1 MASSDIVIRGAREHN
16 LRNVSL
22 SLPRNKLIVMTGV
35 SGSGKSS
42 LAFDTLYA
50 EGQRRYVES
59 LSTYARQFLN
69 QMPKPDVDSISGLS
83 PSISIQQK
91 STSRNPRSTVG
102 TITEI
107 FDYLRVLFARVGQGY
122 CYVSGKPIQAQST
135 DQIIDSLLNQAAGT
149 KFQILAPI
157 VQNQK
162 GEFRDLFEDLLKKGY
177 LRARIDS
184 EVVNLSEAPTLRKHH
199 KHNIE
204 VVIDRLVAGSAQRTR
219 VAEAVEQALKL
230 ADGRLICSVDDPSRS
245 ASGGRQPSGISE
257 ITEPEDFRS
266 EISNLKSKA
275 AKSASRKTK
284 DENTAADLVA
294 EDDLEYGDDD
304 NTGGLTPTARLN
316 AGDRLYSAHYACAE
330 SGMSYEPPSPQLFS
344 FNSPL
349 GMCMDCNGL
358 GMSHGFPMHQL
369 IIDEEK
375 SIQKGATLLLSGWTK
390 IGRWPRHI
398 LAGAANAIE
407 QDCGMVPD
415 SLLKMKWK
423 DIPED
428 AKQKWLFGTGDRHIT
443 FTWKTRG
450 GAWKHGGEWEG
461 WANRLLESYRTAK
474 NPMRRRQLEKY
485 MEVVTCP
492 SCNGERLNKQA
503 RNVRLKTTSESFLTR
518 IGERQGVSPPS
529 ASSSRTKQ
537 KKKNSADTEGLRP
550 AARLSSE
557 NIELSLPQVCHLSI
571 EAAYDFFESLKLD
584 PTQQHIA
591 EEALKEIR
599 GRLGFL
605 LQCGLNYLSLDRTAP
620 TLSGGES
627 QRIRLAGQ
635 IGCGLVGV
643 VYILDEPSIGLHPR
657 DNTMLLGSLERLRDQ
672 GNTVIVVEHDEETM
686 RAADHVVDFGPGPGV
701 LGGEVVVEGSVDD
714 VLKNERSVT
723 GAFLSGRQTINI
735 PKIRR
740 APKGRGEIVVHNAT
754 HNNLKNVTV
763 KFPLGRL
770 ISVTGVSGSGK
781 SSIVN
786 DILWQVVN
794 RDVNKGIGDPGKHRQ
809 IDGLDLID
817 KAIDIDQSPIGR
829 TPRSNPATYVKVFDE
844 IRRLFT
850 QLPQS
855 KMRGY
860 KEGRFSFNVED
871 GRCEAC
877 EGHGATKLE
886 MDFLADIWIPCT
898 VCEGRRF
905 NHETLEV
912 KFRDHSIADVL
923 DLDIRDALK
932 LFEAFPKIHRMIQTL
947 CDVGLDYMKLGQAS
961 PTLSGGEAQRVK
973 LARELGKRSTGKTLY
988 LLDEP
993 TTGLHFADV
1002 KKLIEVLQGF
1012 VEAGNT
1018 VIVIEHNLDVIK
1030 TSDWI
1035 IDIGP
1040 EGGAGGGRIVVEG
1053 APEEVAKCDASHT
1066 GVALRSVLP
1075 GFKKSQ
1081 ISNLKSQSAQSENRK
1096 PQTENL
1102 FSNTTN
1108 IRITGA
1114 SQHNLQ
1120 NIDLLVPRE
1129 QMSVFCGPSGSGKTS
1144 LAMDTLYAE
1153 GQRRYVESL
1162 SSYARQFLG
1171 QMPKPRVESIQGLSP
1186 AIAIEQKTVG
1196 STPRS
1201 TVGTVTEI
1209 YDYLRVLYARLGVMY
1224 CPKCQVPAVQQTT
1237 DQIVDSV
1244 MNLGDGAKLLLLAPI
1259 QVDRSTAYSKVWD
1272 RLRAQ
1277 GFARVRVD
1285 GTTYAIDDVPEIDH
1299 RRSHS
1304 VAVVVD
1310 RVTVGQRQGVS
1321 PPSKTQ
1327 LAGDTAR
1334 ATESHSE
1341 GSRPAARPTKE
1352 NPGRSRIADSIEAAL
1367 DLGKGVIH
1375 VAIADTKK
1383 DEPNWTVNR
1392 YSLHLSCAKCQRSFE
1407 RQTPQKFSFNSPL
1420 GWCHSCEGLG
1430 TEFGAN
1436 QAMLVTSPER
1446 SLLDGAIGAWPDPKT
1461 NAPFRM
1467 MLDAIA
1473 ATFELPLDVPWY
1485 LLTPKQQRLVL
1496 YGDNETWVE
1505 VGTAAPPLHRR
1516 ESREEGPSAER
1527 RVYGNF
1533 RFKYKGLYPAIE
1545 EASRLSF
1552 AHRKSLI
1559 EMAGERDCSMCSG
1572 SRLEAEASAV
1582 RLRNITLPQL
1592 CRMPLSESLA
1602 FLNGLKL
1609 SKDEK
1614 KVAGDLLNESAH
1626 RLNFLV
1632 EVGLEYLTLDRS
1644 MPTLSGGES
1653 QRIRLAGQAGRSL
1666 TGVLYVLDEPTIGL
1680 HPRDNGRLLK
1690 ALKRLRDLGNTVLLV
1705 EHDREVLDAADRLF
1719 DFGPGA
1725 GRLGG
1730 SVVAQGTPAELK
1742 KNKASLTGGYLGTRL
1757 QIPVPM
1763 VRRVDSSASTLDP
1776 PLRRRATKRQ
1786 LSTKKRDADAQS
1798 PSAER
1803 RVYGTEWLELLGASQ
1818 NNLRNVDLRIPLKT
1832 FTCIT
1837 GVSGSGKSSL
1847 LMNTLAPAVAR
1858 RLNMAAESP
1867 GAFRELKGVEHLSK
1881 IVLVDQNPIGTTP
1894 ASNPAT
1900 YVGMFDEIRELF
1912 CRMPEAKVRGYRPG
1926 RFSFNRPGGRCEDCE
1941 GMGQKK
1947 IEMHFLPDVWVECP
1961 TCRGRRFNGETLTVK
1976 FNDCSIADVLE
1987 MSISKALE
1995 LFSNVP
2001 KIRAPLATLEAIG
2014 LGYLTLGQSAP
2025 TLSGGEAQRI
2035 KLAAELCKPNRGRTL
2050 YLLDEPTT
2058 GLHFDDILKLLSVLN
2073 SLVEQGN
2080 TVVVIEHNLD
2090 VIKTADWIVDLGP
2103 EAGSGGGQIVVQGTP
2118 EDVVAYAVAI
2128 ADPPLRRRESREESP
2143 SAERRVY
2150 GRSWTG
2156 ELLAPVLAE
2165 SKRGTIETFDAAA
2178 VAEKKAGDVSIEQL
2192 GKSAKLPWDV
2202 DGRKWHVHDRVG
2214 YSGEPCRWD
2223 GKALEFVI
2231 DLLEQHDDLAP
2242 TNWSDRATVEVKA
2255 DKGLGWF
2262 LHARTGFEWLLQLC
2276 FRVKKGE
2283 FTTEDLD
2290 QRLGLIPLDDMEEI
2304 PVYSSDPR
2312 VKARDLKTAWQEVTI
2327 KVWKKDEIDTPAFKK
2342 FLTQALNS
2350 YLKLSKAEATNP
2362 DDLMP
2367 WKQLGRKWHLMR
2379 KGLPGSGRVPWEFGL
2394 LEKLLP
2400 VLEDCLKDCE
2410 VDYGIRSKINWS
2422 RAKGQTVA
2430 ELHTKRSDG
2439 ADLILH
2445 VKPGTMTIGAIA
2457 TLGAS
2462 QEITHHKRGLDQVR
2476 IRFESSAQVV
2486 EGALKTLIA
2495 RAG

>member
-1 MASSDIVIRGAREHN
+1 
-16 LRNVSL
+16 
-22 SLPRNKLIVMTGV
+22 
-35 SGSGKSS
+35 
-42 LAFDTLYA
+42 
-50 EGQRRYVES
+50 
-59 LSTYARQFLN
+59 
-69 QMPKPDVDSISGLS
+69 
-83 PSISIQQK
+83 
-91 STSRNPRSTVG
+91 
-102 TITEI
+102 
-107 FDYLRVLFARVGQGY
+107 
-122 CYVSGKPIQAQST
+122 
-135 DQIIDSLLNQAAGT
+135 
-149 KFQILAPI
+149 
-157 VQNQK
+157 
-162 GEFRDLFEDLLKKGY
+162 
-177 LRARIDS
+177 
-184 EVVNLSEAPTLRKHH
+184 
-199 KHNIE
+199 
-204 VVIDRLVAGSAQRTR
+204 
-219 VAEAVEQALKL
+219 
-230 ADGRLICSVDDPSRS
+230 
-245 ASGGRQPSGISE
+245 
-257 ITEPEDFRS
+257 
-266 EISNLKSKA
+266 
-275 AKSASRKTK
+275 
-284 DENTAADLVA
+284 
-294 EDDLEYGDDD
+294 
-304 NTGGLTPTARLN
+304 
-316 AGDRLYSAHYACAE
+316 
-330 SGMSYEPPSPQLFS
+330 
-344 FNSPL
+344 
-349 GMCMDCNGL
+349 
-358 GMSHGFPMHQL
+358 
-369 IIDEEK
+369 
-375 SIQKGATLLLSGWTK
+375 
-390 IGRWPRHI
+390 
-398 LAGAANAIE
+398 
-407 QDCGMVPD
+407 
-415 SLLKMKWK
+415 
-423 DIPED
+423 
-428 AKQKWLFGTGDRHIT
+428 
-443 FTWKTRG
+443 
-450 GAWKHGGEWEG
+450 
-461 WANRLLESYRTAK
+461 
-474 NPMRRRQLEKY
+474 
-485 MEVVTCP
+485 
-492 SCNGERLNKQA
+492 
-503 RNVRLKTTSESFLTR
+503 
-518 IGERQGVSPPS
+518 
-529 ASSSRTKQ
+529 
-537 KKKNSADTEGLRP
+537 
-550 AARLSSE
+550 
-557 NIELSLPQVCHLSI
+557 
-571 EAAYDFFESLKLD
+571 
-584 PTQQHIA
+584 
-591 EEALKEIR
+591 
-599 GRLGFL
+599 
-605 LQCGLNYLSLDRTAP
+605 
-620 TLSGGES
+620 
-627 QRIRLAGQ
+627 
-635 IGCGLVGV
+635 
-643 VYILDEPSIGLHPR
+643 
-657 DNTMLLGSLERLRDQ
+657 MLLGSLERLRDQ

-723 GAFLSGRQTINI
+723 GAFLSGRQTIDI
-735 PKIRR
+735 PKTRR

-754 HNNLKNVTV
+754 HNNLKDVTV
-763 KFPLGRL
+763 RFPLGRL

-794 RDVNKGIGDPGKHRQ
+794 RDVNKGIGDPGKHRL

-844 IRRLFT
+844 IRKLFT

-923 DLDIRDALK
+923 ELDIRDALK

-1053 APEEVAKCDASHT
+1053 TPEEVAKCDASHT

-1081 ISNLKSQSAQSENRK
+1081 ISNLKSQSALSSNLK
-1096 PQTENL
+1096 PRTENL
-1102 FSNTTN
+1102 FSTTTN

-1285 GTTYAIDDVPEIDH
+1285 GTTYAIDEVPEIDH

-1310 RVTVGQRQGVS
+1310 RVTVGGSVS
-1321 PPSKTQ
+1321 DPQSPDRSK
-1327 LAGDTAR
+1327 R
-1334 ATESHSE
+1334 
-1341 GSRPAARPTKE
+1341 K
-1352 NPGRSRIADSIEAAL
+1352 NPDLGQIGLQKGRSRIADSIEAAL

-1375 VAIADTKK
+1375 VAISDAKK

-1496 YGDNETWVE
+1496 YGDSETWVE
-1505 VGTAAPPLHRR
+1505 VHSRFQISDFKSSDAASENRKPKT
-1516 ESREEGPSAER
+1516 
-1527 RVYGNF
+1527 GNVGF

-1609 SKDEK
+1609 SKEEK
-1614 KVAGDLLNESAH
+1614 KVAGDLLNESTH

-1742 KNKASLTGGYLGTRL
+1742 KNKASMTGGYLGTRL

-1763 VRRVDSSASTLDP
+1763 VRRV
-1776 PLRRRATKRQ
+1776 
-1786 LSTKKRDADAQS
+1786 
-1798 PSAER
+1798 
-1803 RVYGTEWLELLGASQ
+1803 
-1818 NNLRNVDLRIPLKT
+1818 
-1832 FTCIT
+1832 
-1837 GVSGSGKSSL
+1837 
-1847 LMNTLAPAVAR
+1847 
-1858 RLNMAAESP
+1858 
-1867 GAFRELKGVEHLSK
+1867 
-1881 IVLVDQNPIGTTP
+1881 
-1894 ASNPAT
+1894 
-1900 YVGMFDEIRELF
+1900 
-1912 CRMPEAKVRGYRPG
+1912 
-1926 RFSFNRPGGRCEDCE
+1926 
-1941 GMGQKK
+1941 
-1947 IEMHFLPDVWVECP
+1947 
-1961 TCRGRRFNGETLTVK
+1961 
-1976 FNDCSIADVLE
+1976 
-1987 MSISKALE
+1987 
-1995 LFSNVP
+1995 
-2001 KIRAPLATLEAIG
+2001 
-2014 LGYLTLGQSAP
+2014 
-2025 TLSGGEAQRI
+2025 
-2035 KLAAELCKPNRGRTL
+2035 
-2050 YLLDEPTT
+2050 
-2058 GLHFDDILKLLSVLN
+2058 
-2073 SLVEQGN
+2073 
-2080 TVVVIEHNLD
+2080 
-2090 VIKTADWIVDLGP
+2090 
-2103 EAGSGGGQIVVQGTP
+2103 
-2118 EDVVAYAVAI
+2118 
-2128 ADPPLRRRESREESP
+2128 
-2143 SAERRVY
+2143 
-2150 GRSWTG
+2150 
-2156 ELLAPVLAE
+2156 
-2165 SKRGTIETFDAAA
+2165 
-2178 VAEKKAGDVSIEQL
+2178 
-2192 GKSAKLPWDV
+2192 
-2202 DGRKWHVHDRVG
+2202 
-2214 YSGEPCRWD
+2214 
-2223 GKALEFVI
+2223 
-2231 DLLEQHDDLAP
+2231 
-2242 TNWSDRATVEVKA
+2242 
-2255 DKGLGWF
+2255 
-2262 LHARTGFEWLLQLC
+2262 
-2276 FRVKKGE
+2276 
-2283 FTTEDLD
+2283 
-2290 QRLGLIPLDDMEEI
+2290 
-2304 PVYSSDPR
+2304 
-2312 VKARDLKTAWQEVTI
+2312 
-2327 KVWKKDEIDTPAFKK
+2327 
-2342 FLTQALNS
+2342 
-2350 YLKLSKAEATNP
+2350 
-2362 DDLMP
+2362 
-2367 WKQLGRKWHLMR
+2367 
-2379 KGLPGSGRVPWEFGL
+2379 
-2394 LEKLLP
+2394 
-2400 VLEDCLKDCE
+2400 
-2410 VDYGIRSKINWS
+2410 
-2422 RAKGQTVA
+2422 
-2430 ELHTKRSDG
+2430 
-2439 ADLILH
+2439 
-2445 VKPGTMTIGAIA
+2445 
-2457 TLGAS
+2457 
-2462 QEITHHKRGLDQVR
+2462 
-2476 IRFESSAQVV
+2476 
-2486 EGALKTLIA
+2486 
-2495 RAG
+2495 

>member
-22 SLPRNKLIVMTGV
+22 SLPRNKMIVMTGV

-59 LSTYARQFLN
+59 LSTYARQFLG
-69 QMPKPDVDSISGLS
+69 QMPKPDVDSITGLA

-91 STSRNPRSTVG
+91 STSKNPRSTVG

-107 FDYLRVLFARVGQGY
+107 FDFLRVLYARVGQGY
-122 CYVSGKPIQAQST
+122 CYVSGQPIKAQST
-135 DQIIDSLLNQAAGT
+135 DQIIDSLLNQPAGT

-177 LRARIDS
+177 LRARIDG
-184 EVVNLSEAPTLRKHH
+184 EIVNISEAPVLRKHH

-204 VVIDRLVAGSAQRTR
+204 VVIDRLVAGGAQRTR
-219 VAEAVEQALKL
+219 VAEAVEQALRL
-230 ADGRLICSVDDPSRS
+230 ADGRLICSVDQGKAGPGATAGAATPTESYAFNAGEASRIADAVPPAGRSKRKRMS
-245 ASGGRQPSGISE
+245 AEADMVAEPPLELISE
-257 ITEPEDFRS
+257 DVDDYTP
-266 EISNLKSKA
+266 A
-275 AKSASRKTK
+275 ARQLQVS
-284 DENTAADLVA
+284 
-294 EDDLEYGDDD
+294 
-304 NTGGLTPTARLN
+304 
-316 AGDRLYSAHYACAE
+316 DRLFSAHYACAE

-349 GMCMDCNGL
+349 GMCLDCNGL
-358 GMSHGFPMHQL
+358 GMRHGFPMHHL
-369 IIDEEK
+369 IADENK
-375 SIQKGATLLLSGWTK
+375 SIQKGATLLLPTWTK
-390 IGRWPRHI
+390 IGRWPRH
-398 LAGAANAIE
+398 LLVGASNAIE
-407 QDCGMVPD
+407 QDCGLATD

-423 DIPED
+423 DIPEA
-428 AKQKWLFGTGDRHIT
+428 AKHLWLYGTGERHIT
-443 FTWKTRG
+443 FTWRTRA
-450 GAWKHGGEWEG
+450 GAWKHGGKWEG
-461 WANRLLESYRTAK
+461 WANRLLESYRTAV

-485 MEVVTCP
+485 MEVVPCN
-492 SCNGERLNKQA
+492 SCNGERLNRQA
-503 RNVRLKTTSESFLTR
+503 RNVRLQTTSKR
-518 IGERQGVSPPS
+518 Y
-529 ASSSRTKQ
+529 
-537 KKKNSADTEGLRP
+537 
-550 AARLSSE
+550 AARGLPSE
-557 NIELSLPQVCHLSI
+557 MSLPQVCALSI
-571 EAAYDFFESLKLD
+571 EEATEFFDSLKLD
-584 PTQQHIA
+584 STEQLIA

-657 DNTMLLGSLERLRDQ
+657 DNTMLLESLQRLRDQ

-701 LGGEVVVEGSVDD
+701 LGGEVVVEGTVDD
-714 VLKNERSVT
+714 LLKSERSVT
-723 GAFLSGRQTINI
+723 GAFLSGRSKIEI
-735 PKIRR
+735 PQIRR
-740 APKGRGEIVVHNAT
+740 SPDRGSIVVHNAS
-754 HNNLKNVTV
+754 HNNLKDITV
-763 KFPLGRL
+763 SFPLGRL

-781 SSIVN
+781 SSVVN

-794 RDVNKGIGDPGKHRQ
+794 RDINKGVGDPGRHDRVE
-809 IDGLDLID
+809 GLELID

-844 IRRLFT
+844 IRKLFT

-860 KEGRFSFNVED
+860 KEGRFSFNVAD

-923 DLDIRDALK
+923 ELDIREAVT
-932 LFEAFPKIHRMIQTL
+932 LFESFPKIHRLLQTL
-947 CDVGLDYMKLGQAS
+947 CDVGLDYMQLGQAS

-973 LARELGKRSTGKTLY
+973 LARELGKRSTGRTLY

-1030 TSDWI
+1030 TSDWL

-1053 APEEVAKCDASHT
+1053 TPEDVARCDASHT
-1066 GVALRSVLP
+1066 GVALRTVLP
-1075 GFKKSQ
+1075 GFKRKSAA
-1081 ISNLKSQSAQSENRK
+1081 KSKAARTKADPFILSQK
-1096 PQTENL
+1096 
-1102 FSNTTN
+1102 

-1114 SQHNLQ
+1114 GQHNLQ
-1120 NIDLLVPRE
+1120 GIDLEVPRE

-1201 TVGTVTEI
+1201 TVGTVTEV

-1244 MNLGDGAKLLLLAPI
+1244 MNLGDGLKLLLLAPMD
-1259 QVDRSTAYSKVWD
+1259 VDRSTPFTKIWD
-1272 RLRAQ
+1272 RLRAN

-1285 GTTYAIDDVPEIDH
+1285 GVTYAIDEVPEIDH

-1310 RVTVGQRQGVS
+1310 RVTVGESEKR
-1321 PPSKTQ
+1321 K
-1327 LAGDTAR
+1327 
-1334 ATESHSE
+1334 TESRADESQIALSE
-1341 GSRPAARPTKE
+1341 NRKPKTE
-1352 NPGRSRIADSIEAAL
+1352 NSAPGRSRIADSIEAAL
-1367 DLGKGVIH
+1367 DLGKGVIQ
-1375 VAIADTKK
+1375 VAVADSKK
-1383 DEPNWTVNR
+1383 EEPEWKVHR
-1392 YSLHLSCAKCQRSFE
+1392 FSLHLSCSQCQRSFE

-1420 GWCHSCEGLG
+1420 GWCPACEGLG

-1446 SLLDGAIGAWPDPKT
+1446 SLRDGAIGAWPDPKT
-1461 NAPFRM
+1461 NSAFQT
-1467 MLDAIA
+1467 MLETMS
-1473 ATFELPLDVPWY
+1473 ATFELPLDQPWY
-1485 LLTPKQQRLVL
+1485 LLSPQQQRLVL
-1496 YGDNETWVE
+1496 YGDENKWIDVNSVAQKPTRQAAKEE
-1505 VGTAAPPLHRR
+1505 VTPAAQAGYN
-1516 ESREEGPSAER
+1516 S
-1527 RVYGNF
+1527 F

-1545 EASRLSF
+1545 AASRLSF
-1552 AHRKSLI
+1552 SHRKSLI
-1559 EMAGERDCSMCSG
+1559 EMAGEKDCSMCNG
-1572 SRLEAEASAV
+1572 SRLEAEASAM
-1582 RLRNITLPQL
+1582 RLRDITLPQL
-1592 CRMPLSESLA
+1592 CRMPLSESLS

-1609 SKDEK
+1609 SRDEK
-1614 KVAGDLLNESAH
+1614 KIAGDLLNEATH

-1680 HPRDNGRLLK
+1680 HPRDNGRLLI

-1730 SVVAQGTPAELK
+1730 TVVAQGTPAELK
-1742 KNKASLTGGYLGTRL
+1742 KNKASLTGGYLSGTL
-1757 QIPVPM
+1757 SIPVPM
-1763 VRRVDSSASTLDP
+1763 VRRTTREVSQPLPPVIVPKAGKKKSKARGTAAVVASKTADPANPAKNQSANAIP
-1776 PLRRRATKRQ
+1776 H
-1786 LSTKKRDADAQS
+1786 
-1798 PSAER
+1798 
-1803 RVYGTEWLELLGASQ
+1803 EWLELLGASQ
-1818 NNLRNVDLRIPLKT
+1818 HNLRNVDLRIPLKT
-1832 FTCIT
+1832 FVCIT

-1847 LMNTLAPAVAR
+1847 LMNTLAPAVSR
-1858 RLNMAAESP
+1858 RLNVAAEAP

-1900 YVGMFDEIRELF
+1900 YTGMFDEIRELF

-1926 RFSFNRPGGRCEDCE
+1926 RFSFNRAGGRCDDCE
-1941 GMGQKK
+1941 GMGQQK

-1961 TCRGRRFNGETLTVK
+1961 TCRGRRFNAETLTVK
-1976 FNDCSIADVLE
+1976 FNDCSVADVLE

-1995 LFSNVP
+1995 LFSHVP

-2035 KLAAELCKPNRGRTL
+2035 KLAAELCRPNRGRTL

-2090 VIKTADWIVDLGP
+2090 VIKTADWIIDLGP
-2103 EAGSGGGQIVVQGTP
+2103 EAGAGGGQIVVQGTP
-2118 EDVVAYAVAI
+2118 EDVVSYATSSSNAAVPVRKRA
-2128 ADPPLRRRESREESP
+2128 ANDEH
-2143 SAERRVY
+2143 SAGDRQAGRL
-2150 GRSWTG
+2150 RSWTG

-2165 SKRGTIETFDAAA
+2165 SSRGTIETFDAVA
-2178 VAEKKAGDVSIEQL
+2178 VAARQKGDVSIEQL
-2192 GKSAKLPWDV
+2192 GKSAKLPWEV
-2202 DGRKWHVHDRVG
+2202 DGQKWHTQDRIAHTG
-2214 YSGEPCRWD
+2214 QACRWD
-2223 GKALEFVI
+2223 GQALQFVI
-2231 DLLEQHDDLAP
+2231 ELLESHEELAP
-2242 TNWSDRATVEVKA
+2242 TNWNDRATVEVRA

-2262 LHARTGFEWLLQLC
+2262 LHARTGGEWLLSLC
-2276 FRVKKGE
+2276 FRVKKSE
-2283 FTTEDLD
+2283 FTTEGVDAA
-2290 QRLGLIPLDDMEEI
+2290 LGLIPLDDMEEV
-2304 PVYSSDPR
+2304 PVYGREPR
-2312 VKARDLKTAWQEVTI
+2312 VKARDLKTAWQEVTL
-2327 KVWKKDEIDTPAFKK
+2327 KVWQKSEIDTPAFRK
-2342 FLTQALNS
+2342 FLSQAIAS
-2350 YLKLSKAEATNP
+2350 YLKLSKAESANP
-2362 DDLMP
+2362 EDLMP

-2379 KGLPGSGRVPWEFGL
+2379 KGLPGNGRVAWEFGL
-2394 LEKLLP
+2394 LEHLLP
-2400 VLEDCLKDCE
+2400 SLENAFSKFETDF
-2410 VDYGIRSKINWS
+2410 GIRSKINWT
-2422 RAKGQTVA
+2422 RASNDQTVA

-2439 ADLILH
+2439 ADLI
-2445 VKPGTMTIGAIA
+2445 VYAPAGKITIGSIA
-2457 TLGAS
+2457 SLGAS
-2462 QEITHHKRGLDQVR
+2462 QEISPHKGELDQVR
-2476 IRFESSAQVV
+2476 IRFDKVAQVV
-2486 EGALKTLIA
+2486 AGDLSQFLS
-2495 RAG
+2495 RAVPLMKQ

>member
-16 LRNVSL
+16 LRNISL
-22 SLPRNKLIVMTGV
+22 ALPRNKMIVMTGV

-59 LSTYARQFLN
+59 LSTYARQFLG
-69 QMPKPDVDSISGLS
+69 QMPKPDVDSITGLA
-83 PSISIQQK
+83 PSIAIQQK

-107 FDYLRVLFARVGQGY
+107 FDFLRVLYARIGQGY
-122 CYVSGKPIQAQST
+122 CYVSGKPIKAQST
-135 DQIIDSLLNQAAGT
+135 DQIIDSLLNQPVGT
-149 KFQILAPI
+149 KYQILAPI

-162 GEFRDLFEDLLKKGY
+162 GEFRDLFEDLLKRGY
-177 LRARIDS
+177 LRARIDGETVS
-184 EVVNLSEAPTLRKHH
+184 ISEAPTLRKHH

-204 VVIDRLVAGSAQRTR
+204 VVIDRLVASTSQRTR

-230 ADGRLICSVDDPSRS
+230 ADGRLICSVDDAGNGERQRSRS
-245 ASGGRQPSGISE
+245 AAMAAPDRRVGRGVKRRQP
-257 ITEPEDFRS
+257 TAEPDM
-266 EISNLKSKA
+266 
-275 AKSASRKTK
+275 
-284 DENTAADLVA
+284 VA
-294 EDDLEYGDDD
+294 ESPSDMEEEAAGQPDLSAAI
-304 NTGGLTPTARLN
+304 PTLRPT
-316 AGDRLYSAHYACAE
+316 DRLYSAHYACAE
-330 SGMSYEPPSPQLFS
+330 SGMSYDPPSPQLFS

-349 GMCMDCNGL
+349 GMCPDCNGL
-358 GMSHGFPMHQL
+358 GMRHGFPLHHL
-369 IIDEEK
+369 IADETK
-375 SIQKGATLLLSGWTK
+375 SIQKGATLLLPTWTK
-390 IGRWPRHI
+390 IGRWPRH
-398 LAGAANAIE
+398 LLVGAANAIE
-407 QDCGMVPD
+407 QDCGLPVD
-415 SLLKMKWK
+415 SLLKMKWME
-423 DIPED
+423 IPAA
-428 AKQKWLFGTGDRHIT
+428 AKQLWLYGTGERHIT

-450 GAWKHGGEWEG
+450 GAWKHGGKWEG
-461 WANRLLESYRTAK
+461 WANRLLESYRVAK

-485 MEVVTCP
+485 MEVATCP
-492 SCNGERLNKQA
+492 SCHGERLNRQA
-503 RNVRLKTTSESFLTR
+503 RNVRLRTTSKRF
-518 IGERQGVSPPS
+518 
-529 ASSSRTKQ
+529 
-537 KKKNSADTEGLRP
+537 
-550 AARLSSE
+550 AARGLSP
-557 NIELSLPQVCHLSI
+557 ELSLPQVCALSI
-571 EAAYDFFESLKLD
+571 EAASEYFDSLKLD
-584 PTQQHIA
+584 ATQQLIA

-605 LQCGLNYLSLDRTAP
+605 LQCGLNYLSLDRSAP

-657 DNTMLLGSLERLRDQ
+657 DNTMLLESLQRLRDQ

-686 RAADHVVDFGPGPGV
+686 RAADHIVDFGPGPGV
-701 LGGEVVVEGSVDD
+701 LGGEVVVEGSVED
-714 VLKNERSVT
+714 VLRSERSVT
-723 GAFLSGRQTINI
+723 GAFLSGRQKIEI
-735 PKIRR
+735 PKVRR
-740 APKGRGEIVVHNAT
+740 NPPRGSIVVHQAT
-754 HNNLKNVTV
+754 HNNLKEVTV
-763 KFPLGRL
+763 HFPLGRL

-781 SSIVN
+781 SSVVN

-794 RDVNKGIGDPGKHRQ
+794 RDINKGVGDPGKHKR
-809 IDGLDLID
+809 IDGLEQID
-817 KAIDIDQSPIGR
+817 KGIDIDQSPIGR

-844 IRRLFT
+844 IRTLFT

-860 KEGRFSFNVED
+860 KEGRFSFNVAD

-877 EGHGATKLE
+877 EGHGATKLN
-886 MDFLADIWIPCT
+886 MDFLADIWIPCN

-912 KFRDHSIADVL
+912 KFREHSIADIL
-923 DLDIRDALK
+923 DLDIGEALK
-932 LFEAFPKIHRMIQTL
+932 LFESFPKIHRMLQTL

-973 LARELGKRSTGKTLY
+973 LARELGKRSTGRTLY

-1040 EGGAGGGRIVVEG
+1040 EGGAGDGRVVIEG
-1053 APEEVAKCDASHT
+1053 TPEEVAACDESYT
-1066 GVALRSVLP
+1066 GIALRTVLP
-1075 GFKKSQ
+1075 GFKRKGGAKKGKTAKRKSDPF
-1081 ISNLKSQSAQSENRK
+1081 IQS
-1096 PQTENL
+1096 PT
-1102 FSNTTN
+1102 
-1108 IRITGA
+1108 IRIVGA
-1114 SQHNLQ
+1114 AQHNLQ
-1120 NIDLLVPRE
+1120 GIDLEVPRE

-1201 TVGTVTEI
+1201 TVGTVTEV
-1209 YDYLRVLYARLGVMY
+1209 YDYLRILFARMGEMY
-1224 CPKCQVPAVQQTT
+1224 CPECGVPAVQQTT

-1244 MNLGDGAKLLLLAPI
+1244 MKLGAGAKLLLLAPLE
-1259 QVDRSTAYSKVWD
+1259 VDRSTTFTRVWD
-1272 RLRAQ
+1272 RLRAN

-1285 GTTYAIDDVPEIDH
+1285 GKTYPVAEVPEIDH
-1299 RRSHS
+1299 RQAHN

-1310 RVTVGQRQGVS
+1310 RISVDAKQ
-1321 PPSKTQ
+1321 
-1327 LAGDTAR
+1327 
-1334 ATESHSE
+1334 
-1341 GSRPAARPTKE
+1341 
-1352 NPGRSRIADSIEAAL
+1352 RSRIADSIEAAL
-1367 DLGKGVIH
+1367 DLGKGIIH
-1375 VAIADTKK
+1375 VAVAETTK
-1383 DEPNWTVNR
+1383 DEPQWIQHR
-1392 YSLHLSCAKCQRSFE
+1392 YSLHLSCRTCQRSFE

-1420 GWCHSCEGLG
+1420 GWCHACEGLG

-1446 SLLDGAIGAWPDPKT
+1446 SLLDGAIGAWPDPQT

-1467 MLDAIA
+1467 MLDSMST
-1473 ATFELPLDVPWY
+1473 TFKLPLDLPWY
-1485 LLTPKQQRLVL
+1485 LLSPPQQRLVL
-1496 YGDNETWVE
+1496 YGDDNTWIE
-1505 VGTAAPPLHRR
+1505 VRHASPPLLPRR
-1516 ESREEGPSAER
+1516 DLNTADEFSSAER
-1527 RVYGNF
+1527 WGYGTF

-1545 EASRLSF
+1545 AASRLSF
-1552 AHRKSLI
+1552 SHRKSLI
-1559 EMAGERDCSMCSG
+1559 EMAGERDCTVCHG
-1572 SRLEAEASAV
+1572 SRLEAEASAL

-1592 CRMPLSESLA
+1592 CRMPLSQALA
-1602 FLNGLKL
+1602 FLLGLKL
-1609 SKDEK
+1609 TKDEK
-1614 KVAGDLLNESAH
+1614 KIAGDLLNEATH

-1680 HPRDNGRLLK
+1680 HPRDNGRLLI

-1705 EHDREVLDAADRLF
+1705 EHDREVLDAADRLY

-1730 SVVAQGTPAELK
+1730 TVVAQGTPAELK
-1742 KNKASLTGGYLGTRL
+1742 QNKASMTGGYLGGTRC
-1757 QIPVPM
+1757 IPVPT
-1763 VRRVDSSASTLDP
+1763 VRRILGRLGLSPASSKAQHQAKDDP
-1776 PLRRRATKRQ
+1776 SRGNRPKHTNMGQ
-1786 LSTKKRDADAQS
+1786 VGFHDW
-1798 PSAER
+1798 
-1803 RVYGTEWLELLGASQ
+1803 VELLGAQ
-1818 NNLRNVDLRIPLKT
+1818 QHNLRNVDLRIPLKT

-1847 LMNTLAPAVAR
+1847 IMDTLARAVAR
-1858 RLNMAAESP
+1858 RLNIIAETP

-1881 IVLVDQNPIGTTP
+1881 IVLVDQNPIGSTP

-1900 YVGMFDEIRELF
+1900 YTGMFDEIRELF

-1926 RFSFNRPGGRCEDCE
+1926 RFSFNRAGGRCEDCE
-1941 GMGQKK
+1941 GMGQQK

-1961 TCRGRRFNGETLTVK
+1961 TCRGRRFNAETLTVK

-2001 KIRAPLATLEAIG
+2001 KIRGPLATLEAIG

-2035 KLAAELCKPNRGRTL
+2035 KLAAELCRPNRGRTL

-2090 VIKTADWIVDLGP
+2090 VIKTADWVIDLGP
-2103 EAGSGGGQIVVQGTP
+2103 EAGAGGGQIVVQGTP
-2118 EDVVAYAVAI
+2118 EDVVAYATGDGLGS
-2128 ADPPLRRRESREESP
+2128 DPHATFALQPSPQANATRAKRKTPKSRAAEVEESVISQRSRDSAVP
-2143 SAERRVY
+2143 SQL
-2150 GRSWTG
+2150 GLRSWTG
-2156 ELLAPVLAE
+2156 ELLAAVLAK
-2165 SKRGTIETFDAAA
+2165 SARGVIETFDAGA
-2178 VAEKKAGDVSIEQL
+2178 VAAKQKGDVSIEEL
-2192 GKSAKLPWDV
+2192 GRSAKLPWEV
-2202 DGRKWHVHDRVG
+2202 DGRKWHTQDRISHTG
-2214 YSGEPCRWD
+2214 QPCNWD
-2223 GKALEFVI
+2223 GQALKYVI
-2231 DLLEQHDDLAP
+2231 ELLEKEADLAP
-2242 TNWSDRATVEVKA
+2242 TNWNDRATVEIRA

-2262 LHARTGFEWLLQLC
+2262 LHARSGGEWLLALC
-2276 FRVKKGE
+2276 FRVKKNA

-2290 QRLGLIPLDDMEEI
+2290 ASLGLKPLDEMED
-2304 PVYSSDPR
+2304 VQAYGSDPR
-2312 VKARDLKTAWQEVTI
+2312 VKARNLKTAWQEVTI
-2327 KVWKKDEIDTPAFKK
+2327 KVWKKSEVDTPAFRQ
-2342 FLTQALNS
+2342 FLKQALKS
-2350 YLKLSKAEATNP
+2350 YLALSKAEAKNP
-2362 DDLMP
+2362 EDLMP
-2367 WKQLGRKWHLMR
+2367 WKQLGRKWHLM
-2379 KGLPGSGRVPWEFGL
+2379 KQGVPAVGRGVWDIKIVER
-2394 LEKLLP
+2394 LLP
-2400 VLEDCLKDCE
+2400 VVEMHLDKYE
-2410 VDYGIRSKINWS
+2410 VDYGIRSKIHWTE
-2422 RAKGQTVA
+2422 AKSGKAVA

-2439 ADLILH
+2439 IDLILYFPSGK
-2445 VKPGTMTIGAIA
+2445 VTLGAIA
-2457 TLGAS
+2457 AIGES
-2462 QEITHHKRGLDQVR
+2462 QEIQPTRDGQDAVR
-2476 IRFESSAQVV
+2476 IRFTKV
-2486 EGALKTLIA
+2486 EQLGDTDLI
-2495 RAG
+2495 RLIIECRIR

>member
-16 LRNVSL
+16 LQNVSL

-59 LSTYARQFLN
+59 LSTYARQFLG
-69 QMPKPDVDSISGLS
+69 QMPKPDVDSISGLA

-122 CYVSGKPIQAQST
+122 CYISGKPIQAQST
-135 DQIIDSLLNQAAGT
+135 DQIIDSLLNQPAGT
-149 KFQILAPI
+149 KYQILAPI

-177 LRARIDS
+177 LRARVDG
-184 EVVNLSEAPTLRKHH
+184 ELMNLSDAPTLRKHH

-204 VVIDRLVAGSAQRTR
+204 VVIDRLVASGSQRTR

-230 ADGRLICSVDDPSRS
+230 ADGRLICSTDLSGT
-245 ASGGRQPSGISE
+245 ASGGR
-257 ITEPEDFRS
+257 EPAGTTATSVDDQTS
-266 EISNLKSKA
+266 
-275 AKSASRKTK
+275 AKPTKRRRNAPEAS
-284 DENTAADLVA
+284 LVA
-294 EDDLEYGDDD
+294 ESEIEFDGDGNGDR
-304 NTGGLTPTARLN
+304 TGGLTPPARR
-316 AGDRLYSAHYACAE
+316 DRLYSAHYACAE

-349 GMCMDCNGL
+349 GMCMECNGL
-358 GMSHGFPMHQL
+358 GMRHGFPMHQL
-369 IIDEEK
+369 IVDENK

-407 QDCGMVPD
+407 QDCEMEAD
-415 SLLKMKWK
+415 SLLKLKWK
-423 DIPED
+423 DIPEQ
-428 AKQKWLFGTGDRHIT
+428 AKQLWLYGTGDRHIT
-443 FTWKTRG
+443 FTWRTRG
-450 GAWKHGGEWEG
+450 GAWKHGGTWEG

-485 MEVVTCP
+485 MEVVP
-492 SCNGERLNKQA
+492 CNACDGERLNKQA
-503 RNVRLKTTSESFLTR
+503 RNVRLRTSSKLF
-518 IGERQGVSPPS
+518 
-529 ASSSRTKQ
+529 
-537 KKKNSADTEGLRP
+537 
-550 AARLSSE
+550 AARRKFETSKLKSKVAE
-557 NIELSLPQVCHLSI
+557 NLELSLPQVCALSI
-571 EAAYDFFESLKLD
+571 EEAYDFFESLKLD
-584 PTQQHIA
+584 ATQQLIA

-605 LQCGLNYLSLDRTAP
+605 LQCGLNYLSLGRSAP

-657 DNTMLLGSLERLRDQ
+657 DNTMLLESLQRLRDQ

-701 LGGEVVVEGSVDD
+701 LGGEVVVEGTVAD

-723 GAFLSGRQTINI
+723 GAFLSGRQKIEV

-740 APKGRGEIVVHNAT
+740 APDDRGSIVVHQAT
-754 HNNLKNVTV
+754 HNNLKDVTV
-763 KFPLGRL
+763 HFPLGRL

-781 SSIVN
+781 SSVVN
-786 DILWQVVN
+786 DILWPVVN
-794 RDVNKGIGDPGKHRQ
+794 RDVNKGIGDPGKHKK
-809 IDGLDLID
+809 IDGLELID

-844 IRRLFT
+844 IRKLFT

-860 KEGRFSFNVED
+860 KEGRFSFNVQD

-912 KFRDHSIADVL
+912 KFRDRSIADVL
-923 DLDIRDALK
+923 DLDIRDALN
-932 LFEAFPKIHRMIQTL
+932 LFEAFPKISRLLQTL

-973 LARELGKRSTGKTLY
+973 LARELGKRSTGRTLY

-1030 TSDWI
+1030 TSDWL

-1040 EGGAGGGRIVVEG
+1040 EGGAGGGRIVIEG
-1053 APEEVAKCDASHT
+1053 TPEEVAACSESYT
-1066 GVALRSVLP
+1066 GVALRTVLP
-1075 GFKKSQ
+1075 GFKLKAGAKSKAAKTKADPF
-1081 ISNLKSQSAQSENRK
+1081 IMSQ
-1096 PQTENL
+1096 T
-1102 FSNTTN
+1102 

-1114 SQHNLQ
+1114 AQHNLQ
-1120 NIDLLVPRE
+1120 GFDLEVPRE
-1129 QMSVFCGPSGSGKTS
+1129 KMSVFCGPSGSGKTS

-1171 QMPKPRVESIQGLSP
+1171 QMPKPRVDSIQGLSP

-1201 TVGTVTEI
+1201 TVGTVTEV
-1209 YDYLRVLYARLGVMY
+1209 YDYLRVLYARMGVMY
-1224 CPKCQVPAVQQTT
+1224 CPKCHVPAVQQTT
-1237 DQIVDSV
+1237 DQIVDGV
-1244 MNLGDGAKLLLLAPI
+1244 LNLGVGAKLLLLAPI
-1259 QVDRSTAYSKVWD
+1259 TVDRSTPFTKMWD
-1272 RLRAQ
+1272 RLRAN

-1285 GTTYAIDDVPEIDH
+1285 GTTYSLDEVPEIDH
-1299 RRSHS
+1299 RQSHD

-1310 RVTVGQRQGVS
+1310 RITVDAKQ
-1321 PPSKTQ
+1321 
-1327 LAGDTAR
+1327 
-1334 ATESHSE
+1334 
-1341 GSRPAARPTKE
+1341 
-1352 NPGRSRIADSIEAAL
+1352 RSRIADSIEAAL
-1367 DLGKGVIH
+1367 DLGKGVIQ
-1375 VAIADTKK
+1375 VAVADSKNA
-1383 DEPNWTVNR
+1383 EPQWITHR
-1392 YSLHLSCAKCQRSFE
+1392 FSLHLSCRQCQRSFE
-1407 RQTPQKFSFNSPL
+1407 RQTPQKFSFNSQL
-1420 GWCHSCEGLG
+1420 GWCHACEGLG

-1436 QAMLVTSPER
+1436 QALLVTSPER
-1446 SLLDGAIGAWPDPKT
+1446 SLLDGAIGAWPDPQK
-1461 NAPFRM
+1461 NAPFRT
-1467 MLDAIA
+1467 MLDAISK
-1473 ATFELPLDVPWY
+1473 TFDLPLDQPWY
-1485 LLTPKQQRLVL
+1485 LLSPQQQRLVL
-1496 YGDNETWVE
+1496 YGDSETWVE
-1505 VGTAAPPLHRR
+1505 VSTVHPSLRR
-1516 ESREEGPSAER
+1516 RATTTEIPSAER
-1527 RVYGNF
+1527 RVYDNF

-1552 AHRKSLI
+1552 SHRKSLI
-1559 EMAGERDCSMCSG
+1559 NMAGDRDCSMCNG
-1572 SRLEAEASAV
+1572 SRLEAEASAM

-1602 FLNGLKL
+1602 FLTGLKL
-1609 SKDEK
+1609 TKDEK
-1614 KVAGDLLNESAH
+1614 KIAGDLLNESTH

-1680 HPRDNGRLLK
+1680 HPRDNGRLLV

-1730 SVVAQGTPAELK
+1730 SVVAQGTPKEMK
-1742 KNKASLTGGYLGTRL
+1742 KNKASLTGAYLGGTRD
-1757 QIPVPM
+1757 IPVPI
-1763 VRRVDSSASTLDP
+1763 VRRVGESASGGREPFGTTVMLESP
-1776 PLRRRATKRQ
+1776 VR
-1786 LSTKKRDADAQS
+1786 KKTQS
-1798 PSAER
+1798 PKSAGGLTATAR
-1803 RVYGTEWLELLGASQ
+1803 PDDSKNRKRNTENPTDWLELLGASQ
-1818 NNLRNVDLRIPLKT
+1818 HNLRSVDLRIPLKT
-1832 FTCIT
+1832 FVCIT

-1847 LMNTLAPAVAR
+1847 IMDTLAPAVAR

-1867 GAFRELKGVEHLSK
+1867 GAFRDLKGVEHLSK
-1881 IVLVDQNPIGTTP
+1881 IVLVNQNPIGSTP

-1900 YVGMFDEIRELF
+1900 YTGMFDEIRELF

-1926 RFSFNRPGGRCEDCE
+1926 RFSFNRAGGRCEDCE
-1941 GMGQKK
+1941 GMGQQK

-1961 TCRGRRFNGETLTVK
+1961 TCRGRRFNAETLTVK

-2001 KIRAPLATLEAIG
+2001 KIRAPLATLDAIG

-2058 GLHFDDILKLLSVLN
+2058 GLHFDDIVKLLSVLN

-2090 VIKTADWIVDLGP
+2090 VIKTADWVIDLGP

-2118 EDVVAYAVAI
+2118 EDVVAYAAVGGFVPNPQPSGGSKQN
-2128 ADPPLRRRESREESP
+2128 DPDL
-2143 SAERRVY
+2143 
-2150 GRSWTG
+2150 GQIGLHLRSWTG
-2156 ELLAPVLAE
+2156 ELLAPVLAA
-2165 SKRGTIETFDAAA
+2165 STRGTIETFDAAE
-2178 VAEKKAGDVSIEQL
+2178 VAAKKIGDVSIEEL
-2192 GKSAKLPWDV
+2192 GKSAKLPWEV
-2202 DGRKWHVHDRVG
+2202 DGRKWHTQDRIAHTG
-2214 YSGEPCRWD
+2214 KPCRWE
-2223 GKALEFVI
+2223 GQALQLVI
-2231 DLLEQHDDLAP
+2231 DLLDKEKALAP
-2242 TNWSDRATVEVKA
+2242 TNWNDRATIEVRA
-2255 DKGLGWF
+2255 DQGLGWF
-2262 LHARTGFEWLLQLC
+2262 LHARSGGEWLLVLC
-2276 FRVKKGE
+2276 FRVKKNE
-2283 FTTEDLD
+2283 FTTEALD
-2290 QRLGLIPLDDMEEI
+2290 ASLGLKPLDEMNDVEAYGRE
-2304 PVYSSDPR
+2304 PR
-2312 VKARDLKTAWQEVTI
+2312 VKVRDLKTAWQEVTI
-2327 KVWKKDEIDTPAFKK
+2327 KVWQKSEIDTPEFRQFIK
-2342 FLTQALNS
+2342 QALKS
-2350 YLKLSKAEATNP
+2350 YMSLSKAEAVNP
-2362 DDLMP
+2362 EDLMP
-2367 WKQLGRKWHLMR
+2367 WKVLGRKWHLMK
-2379 KGLPGSGRVPWEFGL
+2379 KGVPAIGRGVWDIKIVER
-2394 LEKLLP
+2394 LLP
-2400 VLEDCLKDCE
+2400 ILESHFEKCD
-2410 VDYGIRSKINWS
+2410 VDYGIRSKINWTRS
-2422 RAKGQTVA
+2422 KGGKSAA

-2439 ADLILH
+2439 VDLILYFPTGQ
-2445 VKPGTMTIGAIA
+2445 VTIGAIA
-2457 TLGAS
+2457 VIGDS
-2462 QEITHHKRGLDQVR
+2462 QDIQPTRDGHDAVR
-2476 IRFESSAQVV
+2476 IRFTKPEQL
-2486 EGALKTLIA
+2486 GTTDLIKLITDCSMP
-2495 RAG
+2495 